1 MKAMKQE
8 VDTNQK
14 VNLEINT
21 RHGLIKNLSELK
33 DKDLELAKIVAEQI
47 LDNALIAAGLIED
60 PRSMV
65 NRVYKILERVSA
77 P

>member
-1 MKAMKQE
+1 MKQE
-8 VDTNQK
+8 VDRNQK